1 MLPSQDVVGMDGRID
16 EGVIQAAHG
25 PTHDLVRCD
34 FGTFVVYRCLFCR
47 FELTVVEGTVD
58 EGDVDAR

>member
-1 MLPSQDVVGMDGRID
+1 MDGRID

-47 FELTVVEGTVD
+47 FELTVVEGTAD
-58 EGDVDAR
+58 EGDVDAG